1 MKIKS
6 LKIIFILFLLNS
18 LSVLAQDA
26 IKITEPMT
34 LEVCIDYALKNNIQI
49 KQSELNTDL
58 SQIGLNQSKA
68 NLLPTLNANAAHS
81 YNFGRTI
88 DRFTNQFATQQV
100 LSQNLSLSTDIT
112 LFSGLQN
119 INTIKQNRYSYLASK
134 YDVDKMK
141 NDISLNI
148 ASAYLQILFA
158 IETVE
163 NARNQ
168 MGVTNSQVERTKK
181 LVEAGAAAKGTL
193 LDIQAQLA
201 LEELNFTNA
210 QNSLDI
216 SYLSLTQLLNL
227 PTTEGF
233 SIVKPDLALGN
244 ETLLTSNANQIY
256 NTAVSNLPEIKSAE
270 LNVKSSEKAV
280 DVARGGIS
288 PRLSFSAAYGT
299 GYSGLSQRVLTPP
312 LFQGYTPDGSITSG
326 GDTVFSPF
334 FSNPLTEKIPFFDQ
348 YKDNVNKSF
357 GFFLTVPLFNR
368 LQTKTS
374 IDRARIQKLN
384 AELTVESTK
393 LQIQKNIQ
401 QAYADAN
408 GGLKKYNATL
418 RAVDAMKESFKYAE
432 QKFNDGM
439 VNTNDYNDS
448 KNKLAKAESDL
459 LQAKYEYIFKTK
471 VLDFYQ
477 GKPLKF

>member
-6 LKIIFILFLLNS
+6 LKIAFLLFLLNS
-18 LSVLAQDA
+18 LSVYAQDA
-26 IKITEPMT
+26 ITITSPIT
-34 LEVCIDYALKNNIQI
+34 LEACIDYALKNNIQI
-49 KQSELNTDL
+49 KQSELNTEL
-58 SQIGLNQSKA
+58 SQTVLNQSKA
-68 NLLPTLNANAAHS
+68 NLLPSLNANASHS

-100 LSQNLSLSTDIT
+100 LSQNISLSTDIT

-119 INTIKQNRYSYLASK
+119 INSIQQNKYSYLASK
-134 YDVDKMK
+134 YDVDKIK

-158 IETVE
+158 VETVE

-168 MGVTNSQVERTKK
+168 MGITNSQVERTKK
-181 LVEAGAAAKGTL
+181 IVEAGAAAKGTL

-201 LEELNFTNA
+201 SEELNFTNA

-216 SYLSLTQLLNL
+216 SYLSLTQLLNIPL
-227 PTTEGF
+227 TEGF
-233 SIVKPDLALGN
+233 SIVKPDLAIGN
-244 ETLLTSNANQIY
+244 ETLLTTNANQIY
-256 NTAVSNLPEIKSAE
+256 ATAVDYLPEIKSAE
-270 LNVKSSEKAV
+270 YTVKSSEKAV
-280 DVARGGIS
+280 DVARGGLS

-299 GYSGLSQRVLTPP
+299 GYSGLSQRTIAAPQ
-312 LFQGYTPDGSITSG
+312 FQGYAPDGSITSV
-326 GDTVFSPF
+326 GDTVLSPF
-334 FSNPLTEKIPFFDQ
+334 FSNPATEQIPFADQ

-357 GFFLTVPLFNR
+357 GFFLTVPVFNR
-368 LQTKTS
+368 LQTKAA

-418 RAVDAMKESFKYAE
+418 RTVDAMKESFKYIE
-432 QKFNDGM
+432 QKFNVGM
-439 VNTNDYNDS
+439 VNINDYNDS

-459 LQAKYEYIFKTK
+459 LQAKYDYIFKTK